1 MEPITIREYLL
12 KKVEAQVER
21 KVNKLVKLK
30 VEEQVKK
37 KVEKAESQVKAAES
51 QVKAAESQIKAAVLN
66 LHAKGF
72 AIEDIA
78 DILSKP
84 LSFVVEVLEKRFDN
98 K

>member
-51 QVKAAESQIKAAVLN
+51 QIKAAVLN